1 MSGKLKLSIYVGRI
15 ALKSVTFSLTG
26 PVVGPNSLLFSD
38 IPFTNAMYLIVDR
51 VNNSAAGPVDGFHLV
66 IFTKQ
71 TRG

>member
-26 PVVGPNSLLFSD
+26 PVVGPNSLYSVTFLS
-38 IPFTNAMYLIVDR
+38 PMYLIVDR